1 LYRNII
7 LFDGVC
13 NLCSYSVQFIIKH
26 DANKKFS
33 FASLQ
38 SEIGQALIKKYNVEK
53 FDSIILIKNEKVY
66 IYSDAVLR
74 IAKELDAPIKHIYY
88 FRFIPKFLRDLTYK
102 FIAKYRYILFGKKNN
117 CMIPTN
123 DISRRFLK

>member
-1 LYRNII
+1 
-7 LFDGVC
+7 
-13 NLCSYSVQFIIKH
+13 VQFIIKR
-26 DANKKFS
+26 DANEKFS

-53 FDSIILIKNEKVY
+53 FDSIVLIKNEKVY
-66 IYSDAVLR
+66 IYSDAVLH
-74 IAKELDAPIKHIYY
+74 IAKELGAPTKYIYY
-88 FRFIPKFLRDLTYK
+88 ARFIPKFSRDLIYK

-117 CMIPTN
+117 CMIPTS